1 MLYALDHRVD
11 SSAVGHV
18 GDNRE
23 AADLARDLF
32 HLLRRAGADRNASA
46 RRGEL
51 PGDEGADSAP
61 AAGDEGY
68 LAVQLSF
75 GSHRPRIRGGS
86 PAGDSGVPKGDV
98 PITVD
103 WTDPCG
109 VRWRDRF
116 SFTTRTDATHEQK
129 FVTRTN
135 LLRTSPNPAFTA
147 DLPSPFGFR

>member
-1 MLYALDHRVD
+1 GRGRGGAGVRGADGARGVREEWVELARLVLYALDHRVD

-32 HLLRRAGADRNASA
+32 HLLLRAGADRNASA

-61 AAGDEGY
+61 AAGDEGD
-68 LAVQLSF
+68 LAVQLAF

-86 PAGDSGVPKGDV
+86 PAGDSGATVPGRGL
-98 PITVD
+98 
-103 WTDPCG
+103 C
-109 VRWRDRF
+109 
-116 SFTTRTDATHEQK
+116 Q
-129 FVTRTN
+129 
-135 LLRTSPNPAFTA
+135 
-147 DLPSPFGFR
+147 